1 VKTLTRLVAV
11 LSLALVLLACGEDT
25 DDAVVLD
32 DQVTAAEPDDTAA
45 DDAADDMTDDA
56 ANDVADDVADAVAA
70 VAVSDVRSRMS
81 PRMAGVA
88 AVYLD
93 IENRSD
99 VDDRLVA
106 AIVAPEVAG
115 IVEIH
120 ETFEVDDHGMD
131 DGMDGD
137 AMDGDGMGGH
147 GEGSRAEGMA
157 MMGMREI
164 DAIDL
169 PAGSSVELVPG
180 GLHIML
186 LDLVADLS
194 PADTFE
200 LTLEFA
206 EAGTLT
212 TTVEVRE
219 DV

>member
-1 VKTLTRLVAV
+1 VKTLTRLVVV
-11 LSLALVLLACGEDT
+11 LSLALVLPACGEDT
-25 DDAVVLD
+25 DEAVVLD
-32 DQVTAAEPDDTAA
+32 DQVTAAEPDDAAAEDAAA
-45 DDAADDMTDDA
+45 DDAADDATDDP
-56 ANDVADDVADAVAA
+56 ADDVAGAVDA

-106 AIVAPEVAG
+106 ASVAPEVAG

-120 ETFEVDDHGMD
+120 ETFEVDDV
-131 DGMDGD
+131 GMDGD
-137 AMDGDGMGGH
+137 GMDGDGMGGD
-147 GEGSRAEGMA
+147 GEGSMAEGMA

-169 PAGSSVELVPG
+169 PAGSTVELAPG

-194 PADTFE
+194 PGDAFA